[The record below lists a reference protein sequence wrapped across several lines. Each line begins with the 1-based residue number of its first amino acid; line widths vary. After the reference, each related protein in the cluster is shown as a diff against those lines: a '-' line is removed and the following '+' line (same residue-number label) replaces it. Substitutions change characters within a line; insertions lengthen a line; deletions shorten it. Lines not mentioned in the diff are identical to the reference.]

1 METSKSPTIDP
12 TIEGSQNME
21 KVRELLFGSELKKH
35 EQDVAQ
41 IQARFDSKLN
51 ELRKHVHSGFE
62 SLKNMLTKQNTL
74 LNGALHKIES
84 SSDEKYILTGKKIS
98 ESNNRNLKTFES
110 MSETQTQALYDLRVS
125 LKSDIEKVSTDT
137 QRDVSILREIK
148 LNRNMLGKIF
158 SEAGDKLT
166 LKA

>member
-1 METSKSPTIDP
+1 MWHMS
-12 TIEGSQNME
+12 N
-21 KVRELLFGSELKKH
+21 
-35 EQDVAQ
+35 Q
-41 IQARFDSKLN
+41 I
-51 ELRKHVHSGFE
+51 
-62 SLKNMLTKQNTL
+62 
-74 LNGALHKIES
+74 
-84 SSDEKYILTGKKIS
+84 IS

-110 MSETQTQALYDLRVS
+110 MSETQTQALYDLWVS

-166 LKA
+166 LKAW